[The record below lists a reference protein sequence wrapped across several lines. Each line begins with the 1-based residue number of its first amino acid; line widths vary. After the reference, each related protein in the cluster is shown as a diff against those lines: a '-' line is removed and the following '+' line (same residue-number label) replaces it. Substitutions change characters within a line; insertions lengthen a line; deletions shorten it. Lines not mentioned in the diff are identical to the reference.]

1 MNSRLT
7 AALPAD
13 ADGTA
18 RGAPRRAPIP
28 HDRVDQAPNALQPG
42 PQGAVRIV
50 DPPGVPRRAPMHPGR
65 FLERH
70 YLEPLALTQT
80 EAARRL
86 GVSRRRV
93 NELVQGRRAMTPD
106 TAIRCAQLFGLPA
119 GDWLA
124 MQSEWDSYAA
134 WKQLRQAQRAQR

>member
-1 MNSRLT
+1 LDATRPT
-7 AALPAD
+7 ALLERRVAAEPAARRVAPAPLPTPA
-13 ADGTA
+13 GV
-18 RGAPRRAPIP
+18 PQRAP
-28 HDRVDQAPNALQPG
+28 L
-42 PQGAVRIV
+42 
-50 DPPGVPRRAPMHPGR
+50 HPGR

-70 YLEPLALTQT
+70 YLQPLALTQT

-93 NELVQGRRAMTPD
+93 NELVQGRRSMTPD

-119 GDWLA
+119 ADWLA

-134 WKQLRQAQRAQR
+134 WKTLRQAQRASR

>member
-1 MNSRLT
+1 MTL
-7 AALPAD
+7 AAPLPILAGRD
-13 ADGTA
+13 Q
-18 RGAPRRAPIP
+18 RAP
-28 HDRVDQAPNALQPG
+28 VSAPA
-42 PQGAVRIV
+42 
-50 DPPGVPRRAPMHPGR
+50 GVPRRVPLHPGR

-70 YLEPLALTQT
+70 YLQPLALTQT

-119 GDWLA
+119 ADWLA

-134 WKQLRQAQRAQR
+134 WKRLRQAQQAPR

>member
-1 MNSRLT
+1 LDATRPT
-7 AALPAD
+7 ALLE
-13 ADGTA
+13 
-18 RGAPRRAPIP
+18 RRAATEPAA
-28 HDRVDQAPNALQPG
+28 HRVAPAPLPT
-42 PQGAVRIV
+42 PA
-50 DPPGVPRRAPMHPGR
+50 GVPQRAPLHPGR

-70 YLEPLALTQT
+70 YLQPLALTQT

-93 NELVQGRRAMTPD
+93 NELVQGRRSMTPD

-119 GDWLA
+119 ADWLA

-134 WKQLRQAQRAQR
+134 WKTLRQAQRAGR